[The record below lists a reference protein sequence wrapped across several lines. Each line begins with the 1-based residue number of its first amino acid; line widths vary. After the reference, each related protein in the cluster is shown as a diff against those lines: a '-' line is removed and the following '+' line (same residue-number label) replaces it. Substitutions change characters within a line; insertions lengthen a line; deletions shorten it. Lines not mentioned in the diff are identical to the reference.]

1 MRHLVPWAAAV
12 SGAAA
17 LIASCGSNSN
27 APAGSP
33 DAATFPDA
41 AGSFGSGEDATTVPP
56 PSGGDDASAG
66 EAGVG
71 DGAAPDAAADGGA
84 LRPVGGVALGD
95 GGACAHELTN
105 PSCWSA
111 FGTGDLQ
118 PKGSFAGGGFDG
130 RYLYLA
136 SSGDSTTND
145 STRYDT
151 TADFLAA
158 SSWSAFNLSSVNT
171 STASFRGTAFDGRFV
186 YMAPCEAGY
195 SSVLSRYDTTAAFGA
210 AGSWSNFDM
219 STIDGINPSSDGLCD
234 IGAVFDGRYVYFVPN
249 SIYEYWRGT
258 VARYDPQMAF
268 DSAAAWTTFD
278 TLQLGAL
285 AGGFQGAAFD
295 GRYIYFVPW
304 GDTSTG
310 TPLSIQGAP
319 LITRYDTMATFTTMA
334 SWATFDPSAVTSSNA
349 FIGAAFDGRYVYF
362 SPGDYRGQALRYDTQ
377 ASFAAGA
384 SWSSF
389 DMTSLGGGAESAFLG
404 ARFDGRYV
412 YFIPSGGVLERF
424 DTRGT
429 FGSAASWTRFDLT
442 SLDSRAS
449 NFFGGVF
456 DGRYLYLVPQSSGL
470 VFRFD
475 AEPAGS
481 VPAQS
486 NASFF

>member
-1 MRHLVPWAAAV
+1 MRARADESELLVR
-12 SGAAA
+12 
-17 LIASCGSNSN
+17 
-27 APAGSP
+27 
-33 DAATFPDA
+33 F
-41 AGSFGSGEDATTVPP
+41 
-56 PSGGDDASAG
+56 
-66 EAGVG
+66 
-71 DGAAPDAAADGGA
+71 
-84 LRPVGGVALGD
+84 
-95 GGACAHELTN
+95 
-105 PSCWSA
+105 

-118 PKGSFAGGGFDG
+118 AKGSFAGGGFDG

-389 DMTSLGGGAESAFLG
+389 RWDGPREGRLRARARSFVDECLLWAGFARPCRHVTTPAGAEQAVPQTVDKMTMPSAVVARGESAIAFERCGRYGAGQLG
-404 ARFDGRYV
+404 ARTA
-412 YFIPSGGVLERF
+412 GVPR
-424 DTRGT
+424 
-429 FGSAASWTRFDLT
+429 
-442 SLDSRAS
+442 
-449 NFFGGVF
+449 
-456 DGRYLYLVPQSSGL
+456 
-470 VFRFD
+470 
-475 AEPAGS
+475 
-481 VPAQS
+481 
-486 NASFF
+486 

>member
-1 MRHLVPWAAAV
+1 
-12 SGAAA
+12 
-17 LIASCGSNSN
+17 
-27 APAGSP
+27 
-33 DAATFPDA
+33 
-41 AGSFGSGEDATTVPP
+41 
-56 PSGGDDASAG
+56 
-66 EAGVG
+66 
-71 DGAAPDAAADGGA
+71 
-84 LRPVGGVALGD
+84 
-95 GGACAHELTN
+95 
-105 PSCWSA
+105 
-111 FGTGDLQ
+111 
-118 PKGSFAGGGFDG
+118 
-130 RYLYLA
+130 
-136 SSGDSTTND
+136 
-145 STRYDT
+145 
-151 TADFLAA
+151 
-158 SSWSAFNLSSVNT
+158 
-171 STASFRGTAFDGRFV
+171 
-186 YMAPCEAGY
+186 
-195 SSVLSRYDTTAAFGA
+195 
-210 AGSWSNFDM
+210 
-219 STIDGINPSSDGLCD
+219 
-234 IGAVFDGRYVYFVPN
+234 
-249 SIYEYWRGT
+249 
-258 VARYDPQMAF
+258 
-268 DSAAAWTTFD
+268 
-278 TLQLGAL
+278 
-285 AGGFQGAAFD
+285 
-295 GRYIYFVPW
+295 
-304 GDTSTG
+304 
-310 TPLSIQGAP
+310 
-319 LITRYDTMATFTTMA
+319 A